1 MKIYN
6 YNGLL
11 EAIGEINTSKAK
23 AENARLMSKKQKL
36 IDLENK
42 VESMGILDDWYN
54 LKRACEKA
62 NVRIM
67 PYGGY
72 NEDKKGPLMNS
83 CHCFQDN
90 GIFGIDTNTSV
101 CYNDFLGF
109 INRNRDGK
117 ISWIFR
123 HQGKTTNTRFKNE
136 EEEISYKIEVLNKFL
151 EMYEEYREIQL
162 QRIFN
167 DMGKITEETNKI
179 RKEVQA

>member
-11 EAIGEINTSKAK
+11 EAIGEINTNKAK
-23 AENARLMSKKQKL
+23 AENERLMSKKTKL
-36 IDLENK
+36 LDLENQI
-42 VESMGILDDWYN
+42 ESMGILDDWYD
-54 LKRACEKA
+54 LKCACKKA

-67 PYGGY
+67 PYGRY
-72 NEDKKGPLMNS
+72 DEDKKGPLMNS
-83 CHCFQDN
+83 CHYFQDN
-90 GIFGIDTNTSV
+90 GIFGIDVNTST
-101 CYNDFLGF
+101 CYNDFFGF

-123 HQGKTTNTRFKNE
+123 HQGTTTTPRFKNE
-136 EEEISYKIEVLNKFL
+136 EQEISYKTEVLNKFL

-167 DMGKITEETNKI
+167 AMGKITEETNKI
-179 RKEVQA
+179 RKEV